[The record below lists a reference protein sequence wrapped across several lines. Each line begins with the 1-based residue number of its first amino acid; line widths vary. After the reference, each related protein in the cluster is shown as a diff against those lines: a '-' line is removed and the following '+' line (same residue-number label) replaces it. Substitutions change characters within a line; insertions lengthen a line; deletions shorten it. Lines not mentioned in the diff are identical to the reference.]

1 MGLVH
6 LMSRDT
12 LPYPGQGPKISLE
25 QWLAAGKGGQMDF
38 RPQMKEGYPFTT
50 AQLTSGTPA
59 AGWLPGATR
68 WPHVHIQVGLKHG
81 VAGYIR
87 KPRVD
92 PAVMIY

>member
-6 LMSRDT
+6 LMSPDT
-12 LPYPGQGPKISLE
+12 LPYPEQGPKISLE

-38 RPQMKEGYPFTT
+38 RPQMKEGNALTA
-50 AQLTSGTPA
+50 AQLTSGTPLLV
-59 AGWLPGATR
+59 GYLGATR
-68 WPHVHIQVGLKHG
+68 WPHVHIQVGFKHG